1 MRNKKNY
8 NEIVKFIEDEA
19 KDTKK
24 QGYFVYNILDFL
36 IEAKDNLINGN
47 SKIANKIYENEI
59 EYKTGDNTYN
69 YCSNINNNIDYRIY
83 EIEKEIYVKLKVH
96 KFGDIRSHY
105 IDEIILKFDTEYE
118 FYDLLNETTR
128 FLEII
133 EIEVGE
139 VFLEC
144 DIFDEII
151 YTEFRNKKNNYT
163 RSNSSEIDFTIC
175 DTIDEIKEK
184 LNEYFSNAN

>member
-1 MRNKKNY
+1 MQNKKNY

-47 SKIANKIYENEI
+47 SKIANQIYENEI
-59 EYKTGDNTYN
+59 EYKTRDNTYN
-69 YCSNINNNIDYRIY
+69 CCSNINNNIDYRIY
-83 EIEKEIYVKLKVH
+83 EIENEIYVKLKVH
-96 KFGDIRSHY
+96 KFGDIRTHY
-105 IDEIILKFDTEYE
+105 TEDIILKFDTEYE
-118 FYDLLNETTR
+118 FYELLSETTR

-151 YTEFRNKKNNYT
+151 YTEFRDKNNNYT
-163 RSNSSEIDFTIC
+163 SSNSSKIDFTIC

-184 LNEYFSNAN
+184 LNEYYSNAN